1 MKYSASNV
9 NFSSQSFDPLSLRR
23 LAHASVKKGYPC
35 KTGYFTD
42 IGSFN
47 VKTVAD
53 RHRLAANHNKHW

>member
-1 MKYSASNV
+1 V